1 MGKVIVSGGCR
12 AYLGVKAADLPV
24 GTVVKLMEND
34 VPTDFLV
41 VHQGLPSNIYDDSC
55 NGTWL
60 LRKDIKE
67 NRLWNNSPTPNS
79 YNISSI
85 STWLNNEYFNS
96 FGTIEQLNIA
106 QCKIPYCKG
115 NKSTIVYSGAEGFSN
130 RIFLLGSYEI
140 GWDVIPNISFPQ
152 DGIKLSY
159 FESGTGTEANNKRVA
174 KLSNVAS
181 FWFTRT
187 ALTSNN
193 YQVMMVLD
201 SGDPS
206 GADIKTSRGIRP
218 ALILPST
225 ARFDKNTL
233 LLKG

>member
-1 MGKVIVSGGCR
+1 MGKVIVGGGCR
-12 AYLGVKAADLPV
+12 AGLDLQAGNLGI
-24 GTVVKLMEND
+24 GTTVKLMENN
-34 VPTDFLV
+34 VATDFIV
-41 VHQGLPSNIYDDSC
+41 VQQGLPGSMYDSSC

-67 NRLWNNSPTPNS
+67 DRLWNNSPTPNS

-96 FGTIEQLNIA
+96 FGAIERQNIV

-115 NKSTIVYSGAEGFSN
+115 DKSTIVYSGAEGFSN

-152 DGIKLSY
+152 DGTKLSY
-159 FESGTGTEANNKRVA
+159 FESGTGTEANNKRIA
-174 KLSNVAS
+174 KLNNVAS

-187 ALTSNN
+187 ALSGNN

-201 SGDPS
+201 SGGPS
-206 GADIKTSRGIRP
+206 GSDIKTSRGIRP